1 MAQLFKPAPPPPTR
15 LGRYR
20 RLAPL
25 AGVHVSPIALGA
37 MSIGDKWGDFGMG
50 YMDKDM
56 SFKLLDAYYKA
67 GGNFID
73 TSNNYQN
80 ETSEMF
86 IGEWMESRGIRD
98 QMVIATKVGL
108 TFSAELPIQA
118 YSCHTVYDEFQAW

>member
-1 MAQLFKPAPPPPTR
+1 MSQLFKSALPPPTR

-20 RLAPL
+20 RLSPL

-37 MSIGDKWGDFGMG
+37 MSIGDQWDKTMG

-56 SFKLLDAYYKA
+56 SFKLLDAYYNS

-80 ETSEMF
+80 ETSEKF
-86 IGEWMESRGIRD
+86 IGEWMETRGIRD
-98 QMVIATKVGL
+98 QIVVATKVGIS
-108 TFSAELPIQA
+108 F
-118 YSCHTVYDEFQAW
+118 